1 MLAQVLQV
9 VLLQAMARSS
19 KGSWATIDTSALDT
33 LVQPSRFDPDEGYWY
48 QLGASTALTPA
59 SSSSQSR
66 QSLKPPRTVDSA
78 AAGPK
83 ASRLSRDDLRKLLLG
98 DESCS
103 RGVCGDMHSSFAD
116 GKCVAHPTSSCKHC
130 TPSDE
135 PCWSG
140 LWTRD
145 SLRLKRMQLLNCSQE
160 DASTAV
166 FHKLQSM
173 VDIEG
178 SKVWKYYCN
187 GRPVC
192 QHTFLI
198 ENVILYQKP

>member
-9 VLLQAMARSS
+9 VVLHATMARCEP
-19 KGSWATIDTSALDT
+19 SWATIDTSALDT

-59 SSSSQSR
+59 SNSSQSR
-66 QSLKPPRTVDSA
+66 QSLQLPSTVDSA
-78 AAGPK
+78 AAEPK

-103 RGVCGDMHSSFAD
+103 RGVCGDMHSSFAN
-116 GKCVAHPTSSCKHC
+116 GKYDAHPTSSCKHC
-130 TPSDE
+130 TPSGE

-160 DASTAV
+160 DASTAL
-166 FHKLQSM
+166 FS
-173 VDIEG
+173 I
-178 SKVWKYYCN
+178 SYKVWWTSTAAKFGSTTATGGQCAN
-187 GRPVC
+187 T
-192 QHTFLI
+192 HF
-198 ENVILYQKP
+198 